1 MLAPFA
7 MIFVIKEENKAMK
20 AAKEKGEVYKAEEL
34 ENGDTLR
41 HFYLVGYR

>member
-1 MLAPFA
+1 
-7 MIFVIKEENKAMK
+7 MK

-41 HFYLVGYR
+41 QIIGQKQIFII